1 MKRHSRAPRPPVAR
15 CCAHRSWSVEEPVT
29 TARSEPTD
37 PGPHTERVTG
47 IEPALSAWESV
58 RLRPSTW
65 PDLRVG
71 VSASDRERPLVAGA
85 NCTLIARRSRGRGVP
100 RAGAGKILPR
110 PRRTVGGE
118 KAGRPEPYKGG
129 TGARAP
135 AWTVL
140 QALVALVL
148 VVSPYRRECAT
159 LPWRFIRRAPRLVTD
174 LRPERDS
181 NAGPTA

>member
-1 MKRHSRAPRPPVAR
+1 MQPDLLGEVPGDDRG
-15 CCAHRSWSVEEPVT
+15 EPL
-29 TARSEPTD
+29 
-37 PGPHTERVTG
+37 VTG
-47 IEPALSAWESV
+47 SN
-58 RLRPSTW
+58 
-65 PDLRVG
+65 G
-71 VSASDRERPLVAGA
+71 PLM
-85 NCTLIARRSRGRGVP
+85 ARTRGCGVP

-118 KAGRPEPYKGG
+118 KAGRPEPYTGG

-135 AWTVL
+135 AWTVI
-140 QALVALVL
+140 QVLVALVL

-159 LPWRFIRRAPRLVTD
+159 LPWRFIRRAPRLVND